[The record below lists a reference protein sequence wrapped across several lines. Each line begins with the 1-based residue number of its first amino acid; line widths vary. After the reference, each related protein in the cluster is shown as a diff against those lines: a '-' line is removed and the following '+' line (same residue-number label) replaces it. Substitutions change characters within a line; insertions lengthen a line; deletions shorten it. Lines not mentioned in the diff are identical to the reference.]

1 MEAVQEAKSV
11 IQRLNDERADQ
22 NVWIALFEKATEVG
36 EEFEIPPSTSRR
48 VGRQVHRMNHPIN
61 DPSEYLRV
69 LLYLVF
75 LDHLATEISSHVIK
89 NEARFSGPCLV
100 PNKLHTLTD
109 QTTNSIF
116 DSFRT
121 DIGDRQAFL
130 DEVRWKTRWN
140 MVDGQ
145 KPQTVLEKLN
155 VTNQDLYPNIY
166 AIFTVLITMPVS
178 SASSERSFS
187 AMRRVKNCLRAK
199 QWVMRDYQ
207 IYRCYTSTE
216 Q

>member
-1 MEAVQEAKSV
+1 
-11 IQRLNDERADQ
+11 
-22 NVWIALFEKATEVG
+22 
-36 EEFEIPPSTSRR
+36 
-48 VGRQVHRMNHPIN
+48 MNHPIN
-61 DPSEYLRV
+61 DPSEYWRV
-69 LLYLVF
+69 SFYLVF
-75 LDHLATEISSHVIK
+75 LDNLVTEISIRVIK
-89 NEARFSGPCLV
+89 NEARFSGACLV

-130 DEVRWKTRWN
+130 DEVARWKTCWN

-145 KPQTVLEKLN
+145 KPQTLLETLN

-166 AIFTVLITMPVS
+166 AIFPVLITMPVS

-187 AMRRVKNCLRAK
+187 AMRRV
-199 QWVMRDYQ
+199 
-207 IYRCYTSTE
+207 
-216 Q
+216 

>member
-1 MEAVQEAKSV
+1 
-11 IQRLNDERADQ
+11 
-22 NVWIALFEKATEVG
+22 
-36 EEFEIPPSTSRR
+36 
-48 VGRQVHRMNHPIN
+48 MNHPIN

-75 LDHLATEISSHVIK
+75 LDHLVTEISSRVIK
-89 NEARFSGPCLV
+89 KEARFSGACLV

-130 DEVRWKTRWN
+130 NEVARWKTCWN

-145 KPQTVLEKLN
+145 KPQTLLETLN
-155 VTNQDLYPNIY
+155 ATNQDLYLNIY
-166 AIFTVLITMPVS
+166 AIFTVFIIMPVS
-178 SASSERSFS
+178 SASSERTFS
-187 AMRRVKNCLRAK
+187 AMRRVRKCLRAT
-199 QWVMRDYQ
+199 MGDE
-207 IYRCYTSTE
+207 IL
-216 Q
+216 